1 MRILAIETSTTDSS
15 IALLDEHAV
24 VHETAL
30 RADQRTAQS
39 LAPALDAAF
48 QHVSWSPGS
57 VELVAV
63 THGPGSFTGLR
74 IAVTTAKTFAYATG
88 AQLVALN
95 TLRAVVEQLPPDVT
109 DACAVMNA
117 QRKQVFAARY
127 RRVPGHPWTVS
138 APCRIVDQPALAGLL
153 SSRTVLTGPALAR
166 WSAESLAGQPRAEPQ
181 CWTPRASTVGR
192 LGLRVHRAGQ
202 RDSVLDLQPRY
213 YRRSYAEEA
222 QR

>member
-1 MRILAIETSTTDSS
+1 MRILAIETSTNDSS

-30 RADQRTAQS
+30 RGDQRTAQS

-48 QHVSWSPGS
+48 QQFTWSPDS
-57 VELVAV
+57 VDLVAV

-74 IAVTTAKTFAYATG
+74 IAVTTAKTFAYASG

-95 TLRAVVEQLPPDVT
+95 TLRALVEQLPPEVT

-138 APCRIVDQPALAGLL
+138 APCRIVDQHAVGELL
-153 SSRTVLTGPALAR
+153 SPHTVLTGPALAR
-166 WSAESLAGQPRAEPQ
+166 WSAQSLAGQPRAELA
-181 CWTPRASTVGR
+181 CWTPRASTVGH
-192 LGLRVHRAGQ
+192 LGLRMYRAGQ
-202 RDSVLDLQPRY
+202 RDSVLGLQPRY
-213 YRRSYAEEA
+213 YRRSYAEET